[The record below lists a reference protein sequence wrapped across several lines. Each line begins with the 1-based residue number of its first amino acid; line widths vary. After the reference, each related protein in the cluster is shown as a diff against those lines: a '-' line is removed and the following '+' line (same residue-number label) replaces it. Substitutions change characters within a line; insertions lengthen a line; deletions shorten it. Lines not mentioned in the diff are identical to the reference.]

1 MQVIGHCI
9 DREKGKSDE
18 TFHLAM
24 RVRSGNRRLRHA
36 ATSGR
41 STGGG
46 NVNHADQLCGWFVLQ
61 HNDRLRW
68 DVGRW
73 SHKERECGRNS
84 ARARGKPKLPNYN
97 NAPNLTIAN
106 GLAQLDFS
114 ILKFQG
120 YVTPQG
126 ALVMRTGAGQR
137 FEGQINSQNVL
148 AARVIGGCVYDASW
162 KRA

>member
-1 MQVIGHCI
+1 MKHFILLCASVLAIGGC
-9 DREKGKSDE
+9 
-18 TFHLAM
+18 AAQQPPP
-24 RVRSGNRRLRHA
+24 A
-36 ATSGR
+36 ATAATPITPTNYAAGSPANTTTAFDG
-41 STGGG
+41 TWVGGPIRNMIAG
-46 NVNHADQLCGWFVLQ
+46 ET
-61 HNDRLRW
+61 LRAP
-68 DVGRW
+68 DENP
-73 SHKERECGRNS
+73 SC
-84 ARARGKPKLPNYN
+84 PNYK
-97 NAPNLTIAN
+97 NAPNLTIAS

-114 ILKFQG
+114 ILRFQV